1 MNNKTISIIGSG
13 NLATQ
18 LAKAFYREG
27 IAINQIF
34 SRDIEHAVALAS
46 LVNSKATDIFGDLT
60 PVDII
65 IIAVSDSAI
74 PEVSNSLNRLSCL
87 VVHTS
92 GSTSIDI
99 LENRT
104 NFGVFYPFQTFSK
117 NVDIEFDQIP
127 ILIEANSI
135 RNQELLFNLA
145 TILSSKVQVV
155 NSLQRLK
162 LHLAA
167 VFANNFSNHMYAIT
181 YQLLNES
188 GLSFDMIKHLI
199 EETTRK
205 AIESNNPAMV
215 QTGPASRG
223 NIQIMESHKE
233 LLADRPLWQKIYTF
247 VSDSI
252 MDMQKR

>member
-1 MNNKTISIIGSG
+1 MDIKTISIVGSG

-18 LAKAFYREG
+18 LAKAFYKKG

-34 SRDIEHAVALAS
+34 SPNIKNGVALAS
-46 LVNSKATDIFGDLT
+46 LVNSKAINNFDDLA
-60 PVDII
+60 PVDLI

-74 PEVSNSLNRLSCL
+74 SEISNSLQHLSCM

-99 LENRT
+99 FHNRT

-117 NVDIEFDQIP
+117 NVDIEFTQIP
-127 ILIEANSI
+127 ILIEANTL
-135 RNQELLFNLA
+135 RNQELLICLA
-145 TILSSKVQVV
+145 TILSSNVQVV

-162 LHLAA
+162 LHLAG
-167 VFANNFSNHMYAIT
+167 VFASNFSNHMYAIAH
-181 YQLLNES
+181 QLLNES
-188 GLSFDMIKHLI
+188 GLSFEMVKHLI

-205 AIESNNPAMV
+205 ALQSNNPALV
-215 QTGPASRG
+215 QTGPASR
-223 NIQIMESHKE
+223 NNFHIMESHKE
-233 LLADRPLWQKIYTF
+233 LIADRPLWQKIYTF